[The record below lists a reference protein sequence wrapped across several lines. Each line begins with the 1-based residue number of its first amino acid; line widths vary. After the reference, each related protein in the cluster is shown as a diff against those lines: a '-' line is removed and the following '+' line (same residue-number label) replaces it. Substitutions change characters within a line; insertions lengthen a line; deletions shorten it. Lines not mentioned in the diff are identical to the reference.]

1 MRMYLGK
8 FNRMPC
14 LTGRR
19 TPNGS
24 VCITGLSGTGKT
36 SRMNQIELE
45 SVRQG
50 ETLIVIDLHKTH
62 GDGQIFPLVQSEYL
76 KYVNRIRAVSD
87 GLGLGILQAVHTSE
101 GEETFVELV
110 NSAVQALSAKQR
122 MGARQIGI
130 LRKAVISAIESRNR
144 YCDEAEAIKAALLQ
158 LEGESSEAVY
168 EKLWVLLNS
177 GCLKSASKMLEAGR
191 INILDLTGTD
201 MLTQSVLAELILSTI
216 WRRVR
221 FHEKEKRRQILI
233 VIDEF
238 QNLSAKMGAPLMR
251 LLTEGRRFGISLLL
265 ATQSLEIF
273 PSEIQPVLS
282 QTATRL
288 YFRPTD
294 NEVKKIAKNISADS
308 AAEWVKTLKNLKV
321 GESVAVGDL
330 EVAGREIRRPILL
343 K

>member
-1 MRMYLGK
+1 MYHGK
-8 FNRMPC
+8 FNRENC
-14 LTGRR
+14 LTGRKS
-19 TPNGS
+19 PNGS

-50 ETLIVIDLHKTH
+50 DTLIVIDLNKTH
-62 GDGQIFPLVQSEYL
+62 ADEQIFALVKSEYL
-76 KYVNRIRAVSD
+76 KHVNRIRAVSD

-101 GEETFVELV
+101 GEETYVELV

-122 MGARQIGI
+122 MGARQIGA
-130 LRKAVISAIESRNR
+130 LRKAVISAIENRNR

-158 LEGESSEAVY
+158 VEDESSEAVY

-177 GCLKSASKMLEAGR
+177 GSLKSASKMLEAGC

-201 MLTQSVLAELILSTI
+201 ILTQSVLAELILSTI

-221 FHEKEKRRQILI
+221 FHGKGERQRIII

-273 PSEIQPVLS
+273 PNEVQPVLS

-294 NEVKKIAKNISADS
+294 NEVKKIAKNISSDS
-308 AAEWVKTLKNLKV
+308 TAEWVERLKNLKV

-330 EVAGREIRRPILL
+330 EIAGREIRRPILL